1 MGPLTALALATPIFG
16 FALAPPSQLTP
27 LPQSALPI
35 AAQLESSG
43 DEEGSVDLSAS
54 AAVGSA
60 GDEESGSAKGPTVS
74 EKPADQGDYVK
85 QLRKRAKIAKVH
97 RTLGIATWAATAIA
111 VAAGT
116 VQFRNL
122 YGGGN
127 RDKTPCAT
135 GDAWP
140 NQKQCYGAPLLH
152 AIPGFVAGGLYFTT
166 MGLAWAMP
174 DPDKADQGDSKFAKT
189 VRTHKILRWIHLAGM
204 LAQIGIGV
212 VIANPKLALNRYD
225 DYGTLQTLARAH
237 LGIGYVTFAALTWA
251 GTIMLL

>member
-16 FALAPPSQLTP
+16 FALAPPSLSG
-27 LPQSALPI
+27 LPQGVLPM
-35 AAQLESSG
+35 AAQLESASE
-43 DEEGSVDLSAS
+43 DEEAAVDLSAEG
-54 AAVGSA
+54 AARSDDDASSGDAGRAGSSDKA
-60 GDEESGSAKGPTVS
+60 
-74 EKPADQGDYVK
+74 ADQADYVT

-97 RTLGIATWAATAIA
+97 RTLGIATWAATAVA

-116 VQFRNL
+116 IQFRNL

-127 RDKTPCAT
+127 REKTPCGT

-140 NQKQCYGAPLLH
+140 NQEQCYGAPLLH

-166 MGLAWAMP
+166 MSLAIAMP

-189 VRTHKILRWIHLAGM
+189 VRTHKILRWIHLTGM
-204 LAQIGIGV
+204 LAQIGLGV
-212 VIANPKLALNRYD
+212 VMANPKLGLDRYN
-225 DYGTLQTLARAH
+225 DYDTLQTLARAH
-237 LGIGYVTFAALTWA
+237 LGIGYATLAALTWA

>member
-1 MGPLTALALATPIFG
+1 MGLLTALALATPIFG
-16 FALAPPSQLTP
+16 FALAPPGLSG
-27 LPQSALPI
+27 LPHRVLPV
-35 AAQLESSG
+35 AAQLESASE
-43 DEEGSVDLSAS
+43 DEEGAVDLSAQGAARSDDDASS
-54 AAVGSA
+54 AEAS
-60 GDEESGSAKGPTVS
+60 GPTS
-74 EKPADQGDYVK
+74 SDKPADQADYVT

-116 VQFRNL
+116 IQFRNL
-122 YGGGN
+122 YGGGK
-127 RDKTPCAT
+127 RDKTPCVT

-140 NQKQCYGAPLLH
+140 NQDQCYGAPLLH

-166 MGLAWAMP
+166 MSLAIAMP

-189 VRTHKILRWIHLAGM
+189 VRTHKILRWIHLVGM

-212 VIANPKLALNRYD
+212 VMANPKLALNRTD
-225 DYGTLQTLARAH
+225 DYDTLQTLARTH
-237 LGIGYVTFAALTWA
+237 LGVGYATFAALTWA

>member
-1 MGPLTALALATPIFG
+1 MGPLTALVLATPIFG
-16 FALAPPSQLTP
+16 FALAPPSAMTA
-27 LPQSALPI
+27 LPQAALPV
-35 AAQLESSG
+35 AAQLESST
-43 DEEGSVDLSAS
+43 DEEGGADLSAS
-54 AAVGSA
+54 AAVSSSA
-60 GDEESGSAKGPTVS
+60 DEDSPAKGPTVS
-74 EKPADQGDYVK
+74 DSKPADQADYVV

-212 VIANPKLALNRYD
+212 VIANPKLALNRTD